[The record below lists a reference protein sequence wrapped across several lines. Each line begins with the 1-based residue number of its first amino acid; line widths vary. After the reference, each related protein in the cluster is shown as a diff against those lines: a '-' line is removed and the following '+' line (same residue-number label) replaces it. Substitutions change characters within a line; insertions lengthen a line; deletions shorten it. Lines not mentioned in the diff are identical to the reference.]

1 MDASA
6 FLVASIVG
14 LFKFWSKGKTTRQ
27 SLTIYYLA
35 ALIGL
40 LNLLFVIGLAWMLL
54 TQSFALIFGPTP
66 IHYLILALPLPTIPL
81 TLALL
86 LVIVRRWHNL
96 PQPRITRPYSLLVF
110 GAAISFLW
118 FLYYW
123 NLLGFLF

>member
-27 SLTIYYLA
+27 SLTICYLA

-54 TQSFALIFGPTP
+54 TQSFALIFGPTF

-86 LVIVRRWHNL
+86 LFIVRAWHNL
-96 PQPRITRPYSLLVF
+96 LRQKMTLAYNSLVF
-110 GAAISFLW
+110 GAAIAFLW